1 MAKKKHLSGIRVL
14 MYLLIVLLV
23 LTAIAAGGAFF
34 YLKHMLDGMNR
45 VTMTSDKEELGIT
58 EDNETS
64 TEVINIALFGVD
76 TRDFSED
83 SGRSDSMIVL
93 TIDKKNNKIKLTSL
107 ARDTRVYVE
116 GHGYEKLAHAYAYG
130 GAQLAIRTI
139 NSSFGLDIQDY
150 VTVNFA
156 QLADIIDTI
165 GGVVVNVDQDEAD
178 VMNTNYIENEADR
191 VTELGDIRLNGAQAV
206 AYSRNRYTGSDV
218 DRQAR
223 QREVLMALYH
233 ETLQKSVLEYPA
245 ILEKVLGMCET
256 TLSSDRIMELG
267 MWAVLGHPQLDQFA
281 LPSAGCDAYG
291 GIMEDGAWYFVYD
304 LDVATDI
311 LHQYLYEDIKPQE

>member
-218 DRQAR
+218 DRPGKTAR
-223 QREVLMALYH
+223 G
-233 ETLQKSVLEYPA
+233 SDGP
-245 ILEKVLGMCET
+245 
-256 TLSSDRIMELG
+256 LS
-267 MWAVLGHPQLDQFA
+267 
-281 LPSAGCDAYG
+281 
-291 GIMEDGAWYFVYD
+291 
-304 LDVATDI
+304 
-311 LHQYLYEDIKPQE
+311 

>member
-1 MAKKKHLSGIRVL
+1 M
-14 MYLLIVLLV
+14 
-23 LTAIAAGGAFF
+23 
-34 YLKHMLDGMNR
+34 
-45 VTMTSDKEELGIT
+45 
-58 EDNETS
+58 
-64 TEVINIALFGVD
+64 
-76 TRDFSED
+76 
-83 SGRSDSMIVL
+83 
-93 TIDKKNNKIKLTSL
+93 
-107 ARDTRVYVE
+107 
-116 GHGYEKLAHAYAYG
+116 
-130 GAQLAIRTI
+130 
-139 NSSFGLDIQDY
+139 
-150 VTVNFA
+150 NFA

-267 MWAVLGHPQLDQFA
+267 MWAVLGHPQMDQFA
-281 LPSAGCDAYG
+281 RRVPDVTRTEVLWKTGH
-291 GIMEDGAWYFVYD
+291 GI
-304 LDVATDI
+304 
-311 LHQYLYEDIKPQE
+311 LYMTWM